1 MHALVATHH
10 PINDSLQQVRDSS
23 QRRETSSPSFIHI
36 TITDKMARPGSGN
49 IPGSA
54 CIPLL
59 ILLLLLLL
67 LLHPSEAQPSPGYY
81 PSKMFRSMAFYEG
94 YSTLWGPQHQ
104 TLSQDQKSLTLWMDR
119 SSGMSVLSVHL
130 KLLGETVSWLVNTF
144 RLLGWTD
151 RSIRCW

>member
-1 MHALVATHH
+1 
-10 PINDSLQQVRDSS
+10 
-23 QRRETSSPSFIHI
+23 
-36 TITDKMARPGSGN
+36 MARPGSGN

-59 ILLLLLLL
+59 ILLLLLL

-130 KLLGETVSWLVNTF
+130 KPLSETGS
-144 RLLGWTD
+144 
-151 RSIRCW
+151 